1 MNILQWGMTYQTSQ
15 MPQSPPSIQ
24 RASLPP
30 FSSISHNNQSYKA
43 SPLQNALTPPP
54 THSLQGPTPFPSV
67 ETSIESSYSTQSS
80 GHNFHIPASGLSSS
94 SDNTSPTFYTGNSG
108 NPGKESVQIYCAGCR
123 RLSVLGDSYACTEC
137 ISGFCS
143 DCVYRLSS
151 EQHLGRGRPCPKC
164 HAGEPRYK
172 AFQLDLK

>member
-1 MNILQWGMTYQTSQ
+1 VTYARQI
-15 MPQSPPSIQ
+15 PQSPPSVK

-30 FSSISHNNQSYKA
+30 FSSVSHNHSYKA
-43 SPLQNALTPPP
+43 SPLQNTLTPPP
-54 THSLQGPTPFPSV
+54 SHSLSGPPPFPSV
-67 ETSIESSYSTQSS
+67 ETSIESSHSTQSS
-80 GHNFHIPASGLSSS
+80 GHNFHIPSSGLSNS
-94 SDNTSPTFYTGNSG
+94 SDNTSATFYTGRE
-108 NPGKESVQIYCAGCR
+108 PVQIYCAGCR

-151 EQHLGRGRPCPKC
+151 EQHLGRGRPCPRC
-164 HAGEPRYK
+164 QVLGPRYK